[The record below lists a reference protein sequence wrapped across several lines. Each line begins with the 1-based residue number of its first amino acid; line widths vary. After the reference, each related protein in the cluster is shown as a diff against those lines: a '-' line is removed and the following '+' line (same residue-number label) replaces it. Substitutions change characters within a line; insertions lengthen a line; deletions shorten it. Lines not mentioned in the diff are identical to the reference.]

1 MSFVGRTHELGAARR
16 ELAARRVL
24 VVTGGPRSDRSAF
37 LDVLAREVADEA
49 GLPVYR
55 VRVAVDSGEWSS
67 EVVLSRLLEACGEAA
82 REALA
87 EPAVRTPG
95 EAADRVVEACR
106 GAFVAHPCVVV
117 VDGVQ
122 AGTMDGIPSGTV
134 DAIPTGTADGSL
146 LAGLISVFAES
157 ESFLLVGS
165 ADAQEGAAPPSAHA
179 LDDHTV
185 LLERAVTAH
194 RGGRLGEADQHLR
207 ALPSDRRADGRAL
220 LTRAA
225 VHCDRGDPRAAGP
238 LLRRAVE
245 AHQVGGDRHGE
256 AWTVFLYGRMCRLR
270 GRAEDAR
277 RLLHSAREAFRAV
290 GEARGV
296 AWASGE
302 LARLATRSGTP
313 APEALA
319 EARRLHER
327 AGDRRGAAWAHL
339 WWTVAR
345 ADEPGFLWQQEF
357 TDVLRRFHEVSD
369 RLGTAWTLHHHALTL
384 TRADGPDGADGTDG
398 TDGTDERQREA
409 DRLFERALALFEE
422 ADCPHGRAWTMLEYA
437 LRSPARRFLNG
448 DWAAE
453 IRHVFHGIGD
463 EAGEAWVDLAEAG
476 PPPDGEPPYE
486 LACRYPAALLDAV
499 EWTEAGD
506 PLIPRAARDTQPD
519 PRPDFPRPGSPHPG
533 DRDRP
538 DDFRAH
544 VRLTLLDEAP
554 VPDVPARIAL
564 QVVPGPAHPWSTAP
578 LPPLT
583 ARATPLGHAE
593 IDPAYA
599 VPVVGAKSY
608 GSESHG
614 AEFRFT
620 PHRPGS
626 HRLRFTLE
634 DPATGT
640 VLQQVEAEI
649 DVVPSDPR
657 PHRPTAPAPR
667 PASARR
673 A

>member
-1 MSFVGRTHELGAARR
+1 MSFVGRTLELAAARR
-16 ELAARRVL
+16 ELKTKRLL
-24 VVTGGPRSDRSAF
+24 VVSGGPDSDRSAF
-37 LDVLAREVADEA
+37 LDAVAREVADEA
-49 GLPVYR
+49 GLLVHR
-55 VRVAVDSGEWSS
+55 LRVADAGERSGE
-67 EVVLSRLLEACGEAA
+67 AG
-82 REALA
+82 
-87 EPAVRTPG
+87 RTPG
-95 EAADRVVEACR
+95 EVADTVVEACR
-106 GAFVAHPCVVV
+106 GVFAVHPCVVV
-117 VDGVQ
+117 VDGVP
-122 AGTMDGIPSGTV
+122 AGTADGIPARTADGIPAGTA
-134 DAIPTGTADGSL
+134 DGIPAGTADGSL
-146 LAGLISVFAES
+146 LSDLISAFAGS

-165 ADAQEGAAPPSAHA
+165 TDAREGAASPLAHA
-179 LDDHTV
+179 PDDHTV

-194 RGGRLGEADQHLR
+194 RRGRLGEAEQHLS
-207 ALPSDRRADGRAL
+207 ALPSDRCADGWAL

-245 AHQVGGDRHGE
+245 AHQVAGDRRGE
-256 AWTVFLYGRMCRLR
+256 AWAVFLYGRMCLLR

-277 RLLHSAREAFRAV
+277 RLLGAARETFRAI

-302 LARLATRSGTP
+302 LARPAARSG
-313 APEALA
+313 APDPDALA
-319 EARRLHER
+319 EACRLHER

-345 ADEPGFLWQQEF
+345 ADEPGFPWQEEF
-357 TDVLRRFHEVSD
+357 TDALRRFHEVSD

-384 TRADGPDGADGTDG
+384 ARTDRTDGVDGVDGVNGTGGTGGTGGTDR
-398 TDGTDERQREA
+398 TDERRREA
-409 DRLFERALALFEE
+409 DRLFEGALALFEE

-437 LRSPARRFLNG
+437 LRSPAHRFLNG
-448 DWAAE
+448 EWAAE

-476 PPPDGEPPYE
+476 PSPGGEPPYE
-486 LACRYPAALLDAV
+486 LACRYPAALLDTLG
-499 EWTEAGD
+499 WTEAGD
-506 PLIPRAARDTQPD
+506 PLIPRAARDTQPE
-519 PRPDFPRPGSPHPG
+519 PRQGFPRPG

-538 DDFRAH
+538 DDSRAH
-544 VRLTLLDEAP
+544 IRLALLDDVP

-564 QVVPGPAHPWSTAP
+564 QVVPGPGHPWSTAP

-583 ARATPLGHAE
+583 ARAASLGHAE
-593 IDPAYA
+593 VDPPHG
-599 VPVVGAKSY
+599 VPAD
-608 GSESHG
+608 G

-620 PHRPGS
+620 PHRPGP
-626 HRLRFTLE
+626 HRLRFTVE

-640 VLQQVEAEI
+640 VLQQVEAVI
-649 DVVPSDPR
+649 DVVPSDPG
-657 PHRPTAPAPR
+657 PHRPTAATPAPR

>member
-1 MSFVGRTHELGAARR
+1 MSFVGHTRDLAAARR
-16 ELAARRVL
+16 ELETRRLL
-24 VVTGGPRSDRSAF
+24 VVNGAPDPDRSAF
-37 LDVLAREVADEA
+37 LDAVAREVADAA

-55 VRVAVDSGEWSS
+55 FRVADAGERS
-67 EVVLSRLLEACGEAA
+67 
-82 REALA
+82 
-87 EPAVRTPG
+87 G
-95 EAADRVVEACR
+95 EAADTVVEACR
-106 GAFVAHPCVVV
+106 GVLVVHPCVVV
-117 VDGVQ
+117 VDGVP
-122 AGTMDGIPSGTV
+122 A
-134 DAIPTGTADGSL
+134 GTADGSL
-146 LAGLISVFAES
+146 LAELISAFAES

-165 ADAQEGAAPPSAHA
+165 TDAREDAA
-179 LDDHTV
+179 
-185 LLERAVTAH
+185 
-194 RGGRLGEADQHLR
+194 
-207 ALPSDRRADGRAL
+207 ALPLDRCADGWAL

-245 AHQVGGDRHGE
+245 AHQVAGDRRGE
-256 AWTVFLYGRMCRLR
+256 AWAVFLYGRMCRLR

-277 RLLHSAREAFRAV
+277 RLLHAARETFRAV

-296 AWASGE
+296 AWAGGE
-302 LARLATRSGTP
+302 LARLATGSGTP
-313 APEALA
+313 DPDALA

-327 AGDRRGAAWAHL
+327 AGGRRGAAWAHL

-345 ADEPGFLWQQEF
+345 ADEPGFPWQKEF
-357 TDVLRRFHEVSD
+357 ANVQSRFHEVSD

-384 TRADGPDGADGTDG
+384 ARTDG
-398 TDGTDERQREA
+398 TDGVNGTGGTGGTDERRREA
-409 DRLFERALALFEE
+409 DRLFEGALALFEE

-437 LRSPARRFLNG
+437 LRSPAHRFLNG
-448 DWAAE
+448 EWAAE

-476 PPPDGEPPYE
+476 PSPGGEPPYE
-486 LACRYPAALLDAV
+486 LACRYPAALLDTLG
-499 EWTEAGD
+499 WTEAGE
-506 PLIPRAARDTQPD
+506 PLIPRAARDTQPE
-519 PRPDFPRPGSPHPG
+519 PRAGFPRPG

-538 DDFRAH
+538 DDSRAH
-544 VRLTLLDEAP
+544 VRLTLLDDVP

-564 QVVPGPAHPWSTAP
+564 QVVPGPGHPWSTAP

-583 ARATPLGHAE
+583 ARATSLGHAE
-593 IDPAYA
+593 IDPAHG
-599 VPVVGAKSY
+599 VPAD
-608 GSESHG
+608 G

-626 HRLRFTLE
+626 HRLRFTVE

-649 DVVPSDPR
+649 DVVPSDPG

-667 PASARR
+667 PSARR

>member
-1 MSFVGRTHELGAARR
+1 MVGYEGTSVSFVGRTHELGAARR

-55 VRVAVDSGEWSS
+55 VRVAADSGEWSS

-117 VDGVQ
+117 VDGVP
-122 AGTMDGIPSGTV
+122 AGTMDAIPSGTV

-179 LDDHTV
+179 LDNHTV

-277 RLLHSAREAFRAV
+277 RLLHSAREAFR
-290 GEARGV
+290 
-296 AWASGE
+296 
-302 LARLATRSGTP
+302 RSG
-313 APEALA
+313 
-319 EARRLHER
+319 
-327 AGDRRGAAWAHL
+327 RRGAW
-339 WWTVAR
+339 R
-345 ADEPGFLWQQEF
+345 
-357 TDVLRRFHEVSD
+357 
-369 RLGTAWTLHHHALTL
+369 
-384 TRADGPDGADGTDG
+384 
-398 TDGTDERQREA
+398 
-409 DRLFERALALFEE
+409 
-422 ADCPHGRAWTMLEYA
+422 GRAANSRGW
-437 LRSPARRFLNG
+437 
-448 DWAAE
+448 
-453 IRHVFHGIGD
+453 
-463 EAGEAWVDLAEAG
+463 
-476 PPPDGEPPYE
+476 
-486 LACRYPAALLDAV
+486 
-499 EWTEAGD
+499 
-506 PLIPRAARDTQPD
+506 PLGRA
-519 PRPDFPRPGSPHPG
+519 PRPRKPSPRRVGCTS
-533 DRDRP
+533 
-538 DDFRAH
+538 
-544 VRLTLLDEAP
+544 
-554 VPDVPARIAL
+554 
-564 QVVPGPAHPWSTAP
+564 
-578 LPPLT
+578 
-583 ARATPLGHAE
+583 ARATGAAPPGRTCGGPWRGRTS
-593 IDPAYA
+593 PASLA
-599 VPVVGAKSY
+599 AGV
-608 GSESHG
+608 HG
-614 AEFRFT
+614 
-620 PHRPGS
+620 
-626 HRLRFTLE
+626 
-634 DPATGT
+634 
-640 VLQQVEAEI
+640 
-649 DVVPSDPR
+649 
-657 PHRPTAPAPR
+657 RPTPLP
-667 PASARR
+667 
-673 A
+673 

>member
-1 MSFVGRTHELGAARR
+1 MSFVGHTRDLAAARR
-16 ELAARRVL
+16 ELETRRLL
-24 VVTGGPRSDRSAF
+24 VVSGAPDPDRSAF
-37 LDVLAREVADEA
+37 LDAVAREVADAA
-49 GLPVYR
+49 GLPVCR
-55 VRVAVDSGEWSS
+55 FRVADAGERS
-67 EVVLSRLLEACGEAA
+67 
-82 REALA
+82 
-87 EPAVRTPG
+87 G
-95 EAADRVVEACR
+95 EAADTVVDACR
-106 GAFVAHPCVVV
+106 GGFVVHPCVVV
-117 VDGVQ
+117 VDGVP
-122 AGTMDGIPSGTV
+122 A
-134 DAIPTGTADGSL
+134 GTADGSL
-146 LAGLISVFAES
+146 LAELISAFAES

-165 ADAQEGAAPPSAHA
+165 TDAREDAA
-179 LDDHTV
+179 
-185 LLERAVTAH
+185 
-194 RGGRLGEADQHLR
+194 
-207 ALPSDRRADGRAL
+207 ALPLDRCADGWAL

-245 AHQVGGDRHGE
+245 AHQVAGDRRGE
-256 AWTVFLYGRMCRLR
+256 AWAVFLYGRMCRLR

-277 RLLHSAREAFRAV
+277 RLLHAARETFRAV

-296 AWASGE
+296 AWAGGE
-302 LARLATRSGTP
+302 LARLATGSGSP
-313 APEALA
+313 DPDALA

-345 ADEPGFLWQQEF
+345 ADEPGFPWQKEF
-357 TDVLRRFHEVSD
+357 ANVQGRFHEVSD

-384 TRADGPDGADGTDG
+384 ARTDG
-398 TDGTDERQREA
+398 TGGTDRTDERRREA
-409 DRLFERALALFEE
+409 DRLFEGALALFEE

-437 LRSPARRFLNG
+437 LRSPAHRFLNG
-448 DWAAE
+448 EWAAE

-476 PPPDGEPPYE
+476 PSPGGEPPYE
-486 LACRYPAALLDAV
+486 LACRYPAALLDTLG
-499 EWTEAGD
+499 WTEAGE
-506 PLIPRAARDTQPD
+506 PLIPRAARDTQPE
-519 PRPDFPRPGSPHPG
+519 PRPDFPRPG
-533 DRDRP
+533 DRDGP
-538 DDFRAH
+538 DDSRAH
-544 VRLTLLDEAP
+544 VRLTLLDDVP

-564 QVVPGPAHPWSTAP
+564 QVLPGPGHPWSTAP

-583 ARATPLGHAE
+583 ARATSLGHAE
-593 IDPAYA
+593 IDPAHG
-599 VPVVGAKSY
+599 VPAD
-608 GSESHG
+608 G

-626 HRLRFTLE
+626 HRLRFTVE

-649 DVVPSDPR
+649 DVVPSDPG

-667 PASARR
+667 PSARR